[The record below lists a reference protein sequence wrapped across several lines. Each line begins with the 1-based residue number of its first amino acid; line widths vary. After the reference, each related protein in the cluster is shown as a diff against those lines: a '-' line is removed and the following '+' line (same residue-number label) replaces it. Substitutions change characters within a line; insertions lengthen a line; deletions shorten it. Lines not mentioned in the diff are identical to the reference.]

1 MVDFEVKFAVE
12 DHSFDVEMGE
22 ITVVNSGGE
31 TYAGDYVVTPT
42 KEVQTLETKG
52 KIMREDVR
60 IAAIP
65 QNYGLIT
72 YDQKK
77 IITVT

>member
-1 MVDFEVKFAVE
+1 MADFEVKFSVD

-22 ITVVNSGGE
+22 VTIVNSGE
-31 TYAGDYVVTPT
+31 LYDGDYVVTPT
-42 KEVQTLETKG
+42 KQVQTIETKG
-52 KIMREDVR
+52 KLMRENVQV
-60 IAAIP
+60 AAIP
-65 QNYGLIT
+65 QNYGLIS